1 MAQRSVTQ
9 NAATEQYNM
18 SCTIQHIVTLSHL
31 SEKYELP
38 AHAAVL
44 CHSDKAIVSWPH
56 FFLSHT
62 EEQEAMLQ

>member
-1 MAQRSVTQ
+1 
-9 NAATEQYNM
+9 M
-18 SCTIQHIVTLSHL
+18 SCPIQNLVTHSHL

-44 CHSDKAIVSWPH
+44 CHSDKATVSAPH

-62 EEQEAMLQ
+62 EEQEAIL